1 MLAKYWGADKRRA
14 NKVTT
19 MSQRNSEYA
28 RKERD
33 RYITPGWCVHTLVPH
48 LCRPTRVW
56 EPAAGNGAM
65 AAGLRECGLKVVES
79 DIDAGVDFLA
89 ETNARGANCICTNP
103 PYTCAQQF
111 IEHALVLMS
120 PCRGIVAMLLR
131 TDFDHAKTRRH
142 LFGAPFARKLVLTKR
157 IVWFKRM
164 DGKKEAPSENHAFFI
179 WDWQHIGPPILV
191 YGP

>member
-1 MLAKYWGADKRRA
+1 
-14 NKVTT
+14 
-19 MSQRNSEYA
+19 MSQRHSEYV
-28 RKERD
+28 RKVRD
-33 RYITPGWCVHTLVPH
+33 KYLTPPWVAHALVPH
-48 LCRPTRVW
+48 LCRPTKVW

-65 AAGLRECGLKVVES
+65 AAALRECGLDVVVS
-79 DIDAGVDFLA
+79 DIDSGVDFLA
-89 ETNARGANCICTNP
+89 EQDARDANCICTNP
-103 PYTCAQQF
+103 PYTHAQQF

-142 LFGAPFARKLVLTKR
+142 LFYAPFGRKLVLTKR
-157 IVWFKRM
+157 IVWFEP
-164 DGKKEAPSENHAFFI
+164 KEASPSENHSWWI